1 MLQSRRV
8 GRFTAF
14 NPGPVVAG
22 TTADCA
28 GSVDIADC
36 RFPIADWQSILNRQL
51 EIGNGQSLRPCHA
64 SRHCYNAPLDF
75 WYGDIG
81 DIMARQMGKNS
92 NGGNRERREKAE
104 KFQTFNRPKVKVAKT
119 TADGTIFIDYKDT
132 ESLKKM
138 ISGNGKILSRKR
150 TGATAME
157 QRMLAKAVKRAR
169 YMALLPYV
177 TSAM

>member
-1 MLQSRRV
+1 MG
-8 GRFTAF
+8 GR
-14 NPGPVVAG
+14 
-22 TTADCA
+22 
-28 GSVDIADC
+28 S
-36 RFPIADWQSILNRQL
+36 
-51 EIGNGQSLRPCHA
+51 
-64 SRHCYNAPLDF
+64 
-75 WYGDIG
+75 
-81 DIMARQMGKNS
+81 
-92 NGGNRERREKAE
+92 GGGRERREKAE

-150 TGATAME
+150 TGASAME

-177 TSAM
+177 TSIG